1 MVRAKFSLP
10 TQIRYSRLAEKQ
22 NSREPKLPVNVCFF
36 LGIGRAEF
44 RSGRRLRALDLGS
57 H

>member
-1 MVRAKFSLP
+1 
-10 TQIRYSRLAEKQ
+10 LAEKQ

-44 RSGRRLRALDLGS
+44 RSVAAPPS
-57 H
+57 A

>member
-44 RSGRRLRALDLGS
+44 RSVAAPPS
-57 H
+57 A